1 MSRPQLAGR
10 LAHAFIHS
18 KLTPLVLIAAIAM
31 GAAAV
36 ILLPREE
43 EPQIIVPMI
52 DVFVALPG
60 ASAKEVETRV
70 TKPMERLLWEIPGV
84 EYIYSTS
91 SPGSAMAIVRFYV
104 GEDEEKSIVRLNQKM
119 FANFDLIPPGASQPL
134 IKPRS
139 IDDVPF
145 LALTLWSNQMDGFQ
159 IRRVAA
165 ELRNDLQEVPDISAT
180 QIIGGQR
187 RVLLVELNPAQMAAF
202 GLSASQVRGILQM
215 ENREAD
221 AGSLTSGNEAIAV
234 HLNGFLRSADDLASL
249 VVGVHNNLPV
259 YLRDVAQVRD
269 GPEEPKDY
277 VLFTPGPAAASKGI
291 TTDSGSLQPVAGLQ
305 PALAKAPGADLNPA
319 VTISFA
325 KRKGK
330 NAVVLS
336 DAVLKRAEAFRARY
350 FPSTLHMTVT
360 RNYGETAAEKS
371 NELLLHMMIA
381 VISVT
386 LLIWLILGFREA
398 GVVAVA
404 IPVTLALTL
413 VVFLLYGYTLN
424 RITLFA
430 LIFSIGILVDD
441 AIVVIENIVRHK
453 RMPQNRDRRFADV
466 AVEAVDEV
474 GNPTILATFTVIA
487 AILPM
492 AMVRGLMGPYMRPI
506 PIGASAAMI
515 FSLLVA
521 FVITPWA
528 ALRLLKGA
536 GGAHHES
543 GEAEDW
549 STRFYRRFM
558 GKLLSRTRN
567 QWGFLALVSILLL
580 VSMSLV
586 YFRKV
591 VVKMLPFDNKSEFQV
606 IIDMPE
612 GTSLEKTAAA
622 TRALALQVA
631 GLPEVTDLESYIG
644 TSSPYNFNG
653 LVRHY
658 YLRRGDNVAD
668 LQVNLTPKGDRSAQS
683 HAIAR
688 RARELLVPVARQYGA
703 RIKVAE
709 VPPGPPVLETL
720 VAEVYGPHYDRQ
732 IELAR
737 EIRDTLDKTPGV
749 VDVDW
754 YVEDPQPQMIFRT
767 DRMKASLAGVSVGE
781 IQQTVQLG
789 LSGVVAGLAHLPRE
803 AEDVPLEARLPL
815 ADRSSIDDLNNLRV
829 ASATGMLVP
838 LSELGT
844 WEKTVVE
851 PSIYHKNL
859 MPVVYVTA
867 DVAGREESPVYPI
880 LRLNAE
886 LTSKTLPEGYRLET
900 YTSHQPSDSD
910 KLAMKWDGE
919 WHITYEVFR
928 DLGLAFAAV
937 LVLIYILVVAWFQS
951 FKTPLVIMAAI
962 PFSLVGILPGH
973 WAMGAFFTATSMI
986 GFIAGADI
994 VVRNSIILVDFIEL
1008 RLAMGEPL
1016 EQAVIDA
1023 GAVRFRPMMLTAAA
1037 VVVGSAVILFD
1048 PIFQG
1053 LAISLMA
1060 GEVASLLLSRMT
1072 VPVLFYMMR
1081 RREMRHKPLPAPAGL
1096 AGGEA

>member
-1 MSRPQLAGR
+1 MSRPQFAGR
-10 LAHAFIHS
+10 LAKGFIHS
-18 KLTPLVLIAAIAM
+18 KLTPLILMASVAM
-31 GAAAV
+31 GVAAV
-36 ILLPREE
+36 LLLPREE

-52 DVFVALPG
+52 DVFVAVPG

-70 TKPMERLLWEIPGV
+70 ARPMERLLWEIPGV
-84 EYIYSTS
+84 EYVYSTS
-91 SPGSAMAIVRFYV
+91 SPGGALAIVRFYV

-145 LALTLWSNQMDGFQ
+145 LALTLWSDEMDGYQ
-159 IRRVAA
+159 IRRAAA
-165 ELRNDLQEVPDISAT
+165 ELRNDLQKIPDISAT
-180 QIIGGQR
+180 ELIGGQR
-187 RVLLVELNPAQMAAF
+187 RELRVELDPVQLAAY
-202 GLSASQVRGILQM
+202 GVSGTQIRGTLLM
-215 ENREAD
+215 NNRAAD
-221 AGSLTSGNEAIAV
+221 AGTLTGQNEAIAV
-234 HLNGFLRSADDLASL
+234 RLNGFLKTADDLAGL
-249 VVGVHNNLPV
+249 VIGVHNALPV
-259 YLRDVAQVRD
+259 YLRDVARIVD
-269 GPEEPKDY
+269 GPEEPRDY
-277 VLFTPGPAAASKGI
+277 VFFSPGPAAAAKGI
-291 TTDSGSLQPVAGLQ
+291 P
-305 PALAKAPGADLNPA
+305 APGGTALRPASASPPSARGEKDLMPA
-319 VTISFA
+319 VTISLA

-330 NAVVLS
+330 NAVIL
-336 DAVLKRAEAFRARY
+336 AEAAIKRAGEFRARHL
-350 FPSTLHMTVT
+350 PASLQMTVT

-381 VISVT
+381 VLSVT
-386 LLIWLILGFREA
+386 VLIWLILGFREA

-453 RMPQNRDRRFADV
+453 RMPQNRNRRFSEV
-466 AVEAVDEV
+466 AIEAVDEV

-528 ALRLLKGA
+528 AIRLLRN
-536 GGAHHES
+536 S
-543 GEAEDW
+543 GHPHATGEQDDR
-549 STRFYRRFM
+549 STRLYRKFM
-558 GKLLSRTRN
+558 SFLLARPRN
-567 QWGFLALVSILLL
+567 RWAFLALVSLLL
-580 VSMSLV
+580 LLSMSMV
-586 YFRKV
+586 YFRAV
-591 VVKMLPFDNKSEFQV
+591 IVKMLPFDNKSEFQV
-606 IIDMPE
+606 IVDLPE
-612 GTSLEKTAAA
+612 GTSLERTAAV
-622 TRALALQVA
+622 TRDLSVAL
-631 GLPEVTDLESYIG
+631 GRIPEITDLETYVG
-644 TSSPYNFNG
+644 TASPFNFNG

-668 LQVNLTPKGDRSAQS
+668 IQVNLTPKGERSDQS
-683 HAIAR
+683 HSIAR
-688 RARELLVPVARQYGA
+688 RARDLLAPIAQKAGA

-720 VAEVYGPHYDRQ
+720 VAEVYGSDYERQ
-732 IELAR
+732 IDLAR
-737 EIRDTLDKTPGV
+737 QIRGMLEKTPGV

-754 YVEDPQPQMIFRT
+754 YVEHEQTELRFNI
-767 DRMKASLAGVSVGE
+767 DRLKTSMAGVSPTDL
-781 IQQTVQLG
+781 QQSVEMALG
-789 LSGVVAGLAHLPRE
+789 GTGAGLAHLPQE
-803 AEDVPLEARLPL
+803 AEDVPLVLRFPL
-815 ADRSSIDDLNNLRV
+815 QSRTGMEDLNQLRV
-829 ASATGMLVP
+829 PSASGKLVP
-838 LSELGT
+838 LSELGY
-844 WEKTVVE
+844 WEKTVRDR
-851 PSIYHKNL
+851 SIYHKNL

-880 LRLNAE
+880 LQLDKDIHAMR
-886 LTSKTLPEGYRLET
+886 LPEGYSLQT
-900 YTSHQPSDSD
+900 YTARQPESGDR
-910 KLAMKWDGE
+910 LAMKWDGE
-919 WHITYEVFR
+919 WHISYEVFR

-951 FKTPLVIMAAI
+951 FKTPLVIMAVI

-973 WAMGAFFTATSMI
+973 WALGAFFTATSMI
-986 GFIAGADI
+986 GFIAGAGI

-1008 RLAMGEPL
+1008 RLKMGEPL
-1016 EQAVIDA
+1016 AQAVVDA

-1072 VPVLFYMMR
+1072 VPVLFYIMR
-1081 RREMRHKPLPAPAGL
+1081 RRELGKSPLPPPADS
-1096 AGGEA
+1096 E